1 MAIKSEDVAFYLR
14 EHPEFFSHYA
24 EFLDRVVPQS
34 ASNVVSMA
42 EEKMQE
48 VSTQNRHLEGK
59 LNELL
64 NYGEEN
70 DRMSDSLHRLA
81 VALLGSANWHAILQ
95 LVDFHLKEMFQVPF
109 VALRLW
115 GVSVPDDAYHLPAF
129 TEVSDNFKRL
139 IMRLEKPTCG
149 FPTAMSLSI
158 WDDESARQVKSEA
171 LIPLKNDG
179 DVVGVLVLASDDLGR
194 FYAAQGTLYLSRL
207 AELISAALFRPA

>member
-14 EHPEFFSHYA
+14 EHPEFFTHYA

-34 ASNVVSMA
+34 ASNVVSLA

-48 VSTQNRHLEGK
+48 ITDQNRQLQAR
-59 LNELL
+59 LNELIS
-64 NYGEEN
+64 YGESNE
-70 DRMSDSLHRLA
+70 RTTDSLHRLA
-81 VALLGSANWHAILQ
+81 IALLGSANWHGILQ
-95 LVDFHLKEMFQVPF
+95 LVDFHLKEMFQVPY

-115 GVSVPDDAYHLPAF
+115 GVSVPEDAYHLSAF

-139 IMRLEKPTCG
+139 IMRIEKPTCG

-158 WDDESARQVKSEA
+158 WDDESAQKIKSEA

-179 DVVGVLVLASDDLGR
+179 DVVGVLALASDDLGR
-194 FYAAQGTLYLSRL
+194 FYAAQGTLFLSRL